1 MPPETGNLPR
11 CFIGTSRFHVQMLL
25 VGQVMANKQT
35 NTPIGKCTKFQ
46 KLDTDEVV
54 ALVKTY

>member
-1 MPPETGNLPR
+1 
-11 CFIGTSRFHVQMLL
+11 MLL